1 MVSIWTRE
9 IQTIWTNISRFCGMT
24 FLENRK
30 ELDPMTVPGER
41 ATNVFMEQG
50 KYEYCDTE
58 TSIFILLLL
67 GLVAISYWL
76 RYLHHVWRFLQ
87 P

>member
-1 MVSIWTRE
+1 
-9 IQTIWTNISRFCGMT
+9 
-24 FLENRK
+24 
-30 ELDPMTVPGER
+30 MTVPGER

-67 GLVAISYWL
+67 GLVAISYSL
-76 RYLHHVWRFLQ
+76 HYLHHVWRFLQ